1 MHSKSSGKELL
12 EISLN
17 NDKIIKSQKLNLYM
31 EVSAQNQIG
40 EVH

>member
-1 MHSKSSGKELL
+1 MHSKNSGKELL

-31 EVSAQNQIG
+31 EVSAQNKI
-40 EVH
+40 